1 MDFPEFLRAVFALLF
16 TLGLIGL
23 AAVGLRRFGPG
34 ALDRFRS
41 TKERRMTVVETLM
54 LDPARRLVLV
64 SIDGK
69 ERLLLLGEGRFVD
82 PGAVGE
88 TRE

>member
-1 MDFPEFLRAVFALLF
+1 MDFAEFLRAIFALLF

-34 ALDRFRS
+34 AFERLKIKKD
-41 TKERRMTVVETLM
+41 RRMSVVETLM
-54 LDPARRLVLV
+54 LDPARRLVIV

-82 PGAVGE
+82 PGSTGE
-88 TRE
+88 AG